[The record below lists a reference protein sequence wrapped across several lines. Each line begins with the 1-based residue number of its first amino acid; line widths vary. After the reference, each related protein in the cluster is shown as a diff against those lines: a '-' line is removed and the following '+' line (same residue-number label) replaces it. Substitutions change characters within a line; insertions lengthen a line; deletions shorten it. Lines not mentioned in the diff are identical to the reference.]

1 MTGSRPTR
9 RSAGFRASL
18 YLMRLDWHLEAV
30 VPAAERRRI
39 VRSLRE
45 EIDQDPR
52 PVEAAL
58 ADLGS
63 PRTLAAR
70 YGEGGRRRPLWSIGV
85 LTAGAALFI
94 YWVVFLTFA
103 GGMLAVVDA
112 AAPMSA
118 HAHFLFVPVMAFSN
132 ADGIGIG
139 WSGGAEWLVVPLALM
154 TLAFLVGARSW
165 RLIRREEL
173 G

>member
-1 MTGSRPTR
+1 MTGSRSTR
-9 RSAGFRASL
+9 RSTGLRASL

-30 VPAAERRRI
+30 VPASERRRI
-39 VRSLRE
+39 LRSLRE

-52 PVEAAL
+52 PLEAAL

-85 LTAGAALFI
+85 LTAGAALFV

-112 AAPMSA
+112 TAPMSA
-118 HAHFLFVPVMAFSN
+118 QARFLFVPVMAFSN

-139 WSGGAEWLVVPLALM
+139 WSGGVEWLVVPLTVTAIAL
-154 TLAFLVGARSW
+154 LVGARTW
-165 RLIRREEL
+165 RLFRREEL
-173 G
+173 S